1 MIQVV
6 DHKKNLLLFLN
17 VINDLSFFNNFIIIL
32 KKCIKRKSDLLERTH
47 AKARGKE
54 KVVRGLEKF
63 MGFPLHGAL
72 ISVAISPVLL
82 SR

>member
-6 DHKKNLLLFLN
+6 NHKKNLLLFLN
-17 VINDLSFFNNFIIIL
+17 MINNLSFFNNFIIL
-32 KKCIKRKSDLLERTH
+32 KRCIKRKLDLLGRTH

-54 KVVRGLEKF
+54 RIVRGLEKF

-72 ISVAISPVLL
+72 ISVAVSPVLL